1 MAASVQLLSMRPR
14 HEAIIDWLIANPG
27 APNLNPLCGLMNISR
42 SWLSIVMTSDVFK
55 EAYTLRRQAHS
66 NELSKQLIEKQL
78 KVTLKALG
86 KVDKFLDD
94 DDEVDLRSALDVADK
109 TAKTLGF
116 HPSPGMGPL
125 VEETRERTL
134 RTVDAGVLHEA
145 RETIKRVTHVA
156 LATD

>member
-1 MAASVQLLSMRPR
+1 MAASVQILSMRPR
-14 HEAIIDWLIANPG
+14 HEAIIDWLLINPG
-27 APNLNPLCGLMNISR
+27 AKNLNPLCALMGISR

-55 EAYTLRRQAHS
+55 ESYTLRRQAHS
-66 NELSKQLIEKQL
+66 SELSKQLIEKQL
-78 KVTLKALG
+78 KVTIKALD
-86 KVDKFLDD
+86 KVDDLLDD
-94 DDEVDLRSALDVADK
+94 EDEVDLRLALDVADK

-116 HPSPGMGPL
+116 HPSPGTGPL
-125 VEETRERTL
+125 VEETRTREL